1 MKKIKNLAFLTLLV
15 FMFNIIMP
23 VVNVNAVVQNKA
35 AENNNVKED
44 TNNVTND
51 VKTEINTEKEPSLEK
66 TDGQGETAVSEKTE
80 KSNTDENATEQ
91 SGSGVLE
98 EKPVMQPV
106 ANDMIISLEN
116 PLVDHNLTDSFFV
129 KGWALS
135 SNTVSKVEVFVDNRS
150 VGQATYGVDR
160 NDIANKYPN
169 YPNSAKSGFTK
180 EVTGISN
187 GAHTVKVVATDTK
200 GITKEASTT
209 INVNNTKTVI
219 MSAGVAKR
227 SQMISFLQ
235 KKNSSKSLSYIAD
248 FVDWTLEEAAI
259 EGVNAD
265 ILFAQMMLETGYLK
279 FGGDVKEEQNN
290 FAGLGAV
297 GNGAPGES
305 FPSIQI
311 GIRAVVQHLK
321 AYASTE
327 PLKLECVDTRFKY
340 VERGSAR
347 YVEHLGI
354 KENPKGKGWAVAQS
368 YGYNILKLVNQL
380 KSEVV
385 VDVSRVSQFNVTGEF
400 KTGFDVTLTG
410 SAEPSADSLYK
421 FIVKTPTG
429 EWITIQDFS
438 ANTKVN
444 FVPETAG
451 EYRFVMHVKHKKS
464 AEVYDDYTYVDKTV
478 KGVSNVTSLTING
491 NNVVNSEVTLTA
503 SAKPEVDTLYKFIVR
518 DPSGAWT
525 DVQNYSSKN
534 TVKYTPKKEGV
545 YRYVVHVKHKTSAAA
560 YDTFA
565 YEDVNVIVAKD
576 AKSTLK
582 SFNVTGD
589 KFAGSTMTMTAT
601 ADPSASTLYK
611 FIIRDNN
618 GKWTTVQDYSNKN
631 TAQYKA
637 PTSGEYRYVVHVK
650 HQNSGREYDD
660 YTYTDIKLTGADSK
674 VTELTVTGD
683 KIAGSEMTLTAKGTP
698 AEDTLYKFIIKDPTG
713 KWTDIQD
720 FSAIN
725 TIKYTPQLSGE
736 YRYVVHVKH
745 KTSGKAYD
753 DYTYTDLTVKG
764 NVSTVKKFDVTGE
777 KVAGA
782 EMTLTATGAP
792 QADTLYKFI
801 VKDPNGKWTDI
812 QDYSNKNTVKYTPQ
826 LAGEYRYVVHV
837 KHKTSAKAYDDY
849 TYTDLKVT
857 GKDLTSKIESFAV
870 TGDKI
875 AGSNITMT
883 AKAQPAADTL
893 YKFIVRDSEGKW
905 VDVQDFSA
913 KTTADYKPLKSGD
926 YRFVVHIKHK
936 GSKKAYDDFEFTD
949 ITVKASII
957 KTKLKSFEVTGENFV
972 GSNISLKAEATE
984 ANSEFKFMLREDATG
999 NWFTIQDY
1007 SARNKANFNFVRP
1020 GNYRVVVHTKH
1031 ATSENSYDDFD
1042 YRDVVVGV
1050 SESKLTSF
1058 SATGVSSVGKQITM
1072 SASAD
1077 PSADTVY
1084 KFIVRNDSTGE
1095 WTTVK
1100 DFDGISQA
1108 VFTPESEGA
1117 YRLVVHA
1124 KHRVSKKEYDDF
1136 RYVDVVVRNR
1146 KLVVVD
1152 AGHNFGGDD
1161 GAYATHNGV
1170 TYSERDL
1177 NMQVAVKVQAE
1188 LESRGF
1194 EVVMTRKPTD
1204 RETLEMKESLKKRVN
1219 IANSLNAD
1227 FFVSIHQ
1234 NTVGIVPH
1242 SATGMEVYYSTAAPL
1257 SGGATL
1263 ADGREVNMRAGEG
1276 NKTLSLQEK
1285 IAKSRAIGSDIVN
1298 TVTSTMGIN
1307 NRGLKDE
1314 DFYVVKNT
1322 LMPSVLVE
1330 CGFISNPEEA
1340 KNLANSAKQQQMA
1353 ELIVESI
1360 SKNL

>member
-1 MKKIKNLAFLTLLV
+1 MKKIKNLTLLTVLV
-15 FMFNIIMP
+15 FIFNIIMP
-23 VVNVNAVVQNKA
+23 VVNVNAVMQNTVT
-35 AENNNVKED
+35 EGTNIKEE
-44 TNNVTND
+44 TNKVSND
-51 VKTEINTEKEPSLEK
+51 VKTEKEPSLEK
-66 TDGQGETAVSEKTE
+66 TDGQGEDSVLE
-80 KSNTDENATEQ
+80 KSNTEEQATEL
-91 SGSGVLE
+91 SGSGVVE
-98 EKPVMQPV
+98 AKTVMQPV
-106 ANDMIISLEN
+106 TNDMIISLEN

-135 SNTVSKVEVFVDNRS
+135 SNNVSEVEVFVDNKS
-150 VGQATYGVDR
+150 VGQATYGVRR
-160 NDIANKYPN
+160 NDISKKYPN
-169 YPNSAKSGFTK
+169 YPNSSQSGFTK

-187 GAHTVKVVATDTK
+187 GAHTVKVVATDIK
-200 GITKEASTT
+200 GVTKEASTI
-209 INVNNTKTVI
+209 INVNNAKTVI
-219 MSAGVAKR
+219 MSEGVAKR

-235 KKNSSKSLSYIAD
+235 KKNSSKSLSYITN
-248 FVDWTLEEAAI
+248 FVDWTLEEAAT
-259 EGVNAD
+259 EGINAD
-265 ILFAQMMLETGYLK
+265 ILFAQIMLETGYLK

-327 PLKLECVDTRFKY
+327 PLKLECVDTRFGY
-340 VERGSAR
+340 VERGCAK

-368 YGYNILKLVNQL
+368 YGYSILRIVNEL
-380 KSEVV
+380 KREVV
-385 VDVSRVSQFNVTGEF
+385 VDASRVSQFNVTGEL
-400 KTGFDVTLTG
+400 KTGSNVTLTG
-410 SAEPSADSLYK
+410 KAEPSADSLYK
-421 FIVKTPTG
+421 FIVKTPAG
-429 EWITIQDFS
+429 EWITVQDFS
-438 ANTKVN
+438 NNTKVN

-451 EYRFVMHVKHKKS
+451 EYRFVMHIKHKNS
-464 AEVYDDYTYVDKTV
+464 SEVYDDYTYVDKTV
-478 KGVSNVTSLTING
+478 KGVSNVTDLTIKG
-491 NNVVNSEVTLTA
+491 NNVVNGEVTFIA
-503 SAKPEVDTLYKFIVR
+503 SAKPEVDTLYKFIVK

-525 DVQNYSSKN
+525 DIQDYSSNN
-534 TVKYTPKKEGV
+534 TVKYTPKKAGV
-545 YRYVVHVKHKTSAAA
+545 YRYVVHVKHKTSTAA
-560 YDTFA
+560 YDTFT
-565 YEDVNVIVAKD
+565 YKDVDVIVAKD

-611 FIIRDNN
+611 FIVRDGN
-618 GKWTTVQDYSNKN
+618 GKWITVQDYSNKN

-660 YTYTDIKLTGADSK
+660 YTYTDMKLIGADSK
-674 VTELTVTGD
+674 VTGFTVTGER
-683 KIAGSEMTLTAKGTP
+683 IAGTEMTLTAKGTP
-698 AEDTLYKFIIKDPTG
+698 SEDTLYKFIIKDPTG

-782 EMTLTATGAP
+782 EMTLTATGTP
-792 QADTLYKFI
+792 EADTLYKFI

-857 GKDLTSKIESFAV
+857 GEDLTSKIESFTV

-875 AGSNITMT
+875 AGSTMTMT

-936 GSKKAYDDFEFTD
+936 GSKKAYDDFKFTD

-984 ANSEFKFMLREDATG
+984 ANSEFKFMLREDSTG

-1042 YRDVVVGV
+1042 YRDVVVSV

-1058 SATGVSSVGKQITM
+1058 NATGVSSVGKQITM

-1077 PSADTVY
+1077 QAADTLY
-1084 KFIVRNDSTGE
+1084 KFIVKNDATGE
-1095 WTTVK
+1095 WITVK
-1100 DFDGISQA
+1100 DFDEINQA

-1124 KHRVSKKEYDDF
+1124 KHRLSKKVYDDF

-1204 RETLEMKESLKKRVN
+1204 RETLEMRESLKKRVN

-1285 IAKSRAIGSDIVN
+1285 IAISRAVGSDIVN

-1340 KNLANSAKQQQMA
+1340 KNLANNAKQQQMA
-1353 ELIVESI
+1353 KLIVDSI
-1360 SKNL
+1360 SRNL